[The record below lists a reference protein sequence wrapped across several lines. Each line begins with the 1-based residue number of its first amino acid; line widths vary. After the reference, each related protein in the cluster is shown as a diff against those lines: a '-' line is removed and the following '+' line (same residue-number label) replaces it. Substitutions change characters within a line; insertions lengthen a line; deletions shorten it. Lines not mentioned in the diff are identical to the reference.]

1 MQKKTTNRL
10 LSLLMMVLFSTSL
23 LAQETTVPS
32 EKKLTITIQGTDA
45 KGVKIT
51 RSVMKTGEE
60 ATTFDTDKYIKENSK
75 DLNNL
80 SITIRDKDRKEDKN
94 DRPKKH
100 YNYNF
105 DYKINNAQTKG
116 FLGISPEDGQGN
128 YDKNTDGTSRGNRE
142 GGIRISV
149 TDNSGAEKAGLKLG
163 DALLQLNDAPIKS
176 FNDVTI
182 FMNTTKPDDKIQVK
196 YLRDGEIK
204 TVTAT
209 LGRPKNTWNNTNF
222 TYNNTNIDKE
232 KEACLGVYT
241 STGYRRGQDGAVIN
255 DFTPISAAQEVALKK
270 GDAITSING
279 VAVKNH
285 QELWDEIAKYKP
297 KEMVR
302 VAYTRDGKPLQ
313 LVNTTL
319 KACKPTDESVV
330 VVPPVKEMP
339 KTEYPKVDLS
349 EQRQLK
355 LQNFNTYPN
364 PIQDMVNVQFQGD
377 AVPTTVSFYDLTGR
391 ALFQQTLNNFDGTYN
406 QRFDL
411 SAYAKGVV
419 VVRILQGEKVF
430 AKRLVVN

>member
-1 MQKKTTNRL
+1 MQKKSTNRL
-10 LSLLMMVLFSTSL
+10 VTLLTIVLFSISL
-23 LAQETTVPS
+23 LAQETTVYN
-32 EKKLTITIQGTDA
+32 EKKLTITIQGIDA
-45 KGVKIT
+45 KGAKVT
-51 RSVMKTGEE
+51 RSVMKTGEG
-60 ATTFDTDKYIKENSK
+60 ATTFDTDKYIKENSQ
-75 DLNNL
+75 DLNNI
-80 SITIRDKDRKEDKN
+80 SVTIRDKDRKEDKN

-100 YNYNF
+100 YNHNF
-105 DYKINNAQTKG
+105 DYKINNTQTKG
-116 FLGISPEDGQGN
+116 FLGVGLL
-128 YDKNTDGTSRGNRE
+128 DKNDENDQNTE
-142 GGIRISV
+142 GVAV
-149 TDNSGAEKAGLKLG
+149 TVGYDSGAAKAGLKKG
-163 DALLQLNDAPIKS
+163 DAILQLNDAPIKS
-176 FNDVTI
+176 FDDVSV
-182 FMNTTKPDDKIQVK
+182 FMKTTKPDDKIQVK
-196 YLRDGEIK
+196 YVRDGEIK

-209 LGRPKNTWNNTNF
+209 LGKAQNTEVYIHKFDRTH
-222 TYNNTNIDKE
+222 TTTAIDKE

-241 STGYRRGQDGAVIN
+241 STGYRRGTDGAVIN

-285 QELWDEIAKYKP
+285 QELWDEIAKYKA

-313 LVNTTL
+313 LVNATL
-319 KACKPTDESVV
+319 KACKPTDESIV
-330 VVPPVKEMP
+330 VVPPVKETP
-339 KTEYPKVDLS
+339 KVEYPKVDLS

-355 LQNFNTYPN
+355 LQNFNTFPN

-419 VVRILQGEKVF
+419 VVRILQGEKVYSQ
-430 AKRLVVN
+430 RLVVN

>member
-10 LSLLMMVLFSTSL
+10 VTLFTMVLFSTSL
-23 LAQETTVPS
+23 LAQETTVPT
-32 EKKLTITIQGTDA
+32 EKKLTITIQGTDT
-45 KGVKIT
+45 KGAKIT

-60 ATTFDTDKYIKENSK
+60 ADKFDSDQYIKENSK
-75 DLNNL
+75 DLTDI
-80 SITIRDKDRKEDKN
+80 SVTVRDRALKDN
-94 DRPKKH
+94 QKKH
-100 YNYNF
+100 FNRNY
-105 DYKINNAQTKG
+105 DYKVNDCRTCEPNQKS
-116 FLGISPEDGQGN
+116 FLGVSPENGQGKN
-128 YDKNTDGTSRGNRE
+128 DKNTE
-142 GGIRISV
+142 GGVKISV
-149 TDNSGAEKAGLKLG
+149 SRNSGAEKAGLQLG
-163 DALLQLNDAPIKS
+163 DALLQLNEAPIKS
-176 FNDVTI
+176 FNDI
-182 FMNTTKPDDKIQVK
+182 SLFMRTTKPDDKIQVK

-209 LGRPKNTWNNTNF
+209 LGRTDNTWNYTKFTNYNTN
-222 TYNNTNIDKE
+222 TTEKE

-241 STGYRRGQDGAVIN
+241 STGYHRGQDGAVIN

-285 QELWDEIAKYKP
+285 QELWDEIAKYKA

-302 VAYTRDGKPLQ
+302 VAYTRDGNPLQ

-319 KACKPTDESVV
+319 KACKPTDESIV
-330 VVPPVKEMP
+330 VVPPVKEI
-339 KTEYPKVDLS
+339 PKVENPKIDLS

-355 LQNFNTYPN
+355 LQNFSTYPN

-391 ALFQQTLNNFDGTYN
+391 ALFQQSLNNFDGTYN

-411 SAYAKGVV
+411 SAYAKGIV
-419 VVRILQGEKVF
+419 VVRILQGEKVYSQ
-430 AKRLVVN
+430 RLVVN